1 MKTKF
6 ISLLAI
12 LLGLILIIFPA
23 LGLIG
28 ASSLIGLSVLLM
40 SIILLVVGV
49 SIIDYNTTGAIL
61 DLILGILL
69 LFLSIGLI
77 FNPSLLG
84 FISQITLYLAG
95 IMLIVVAVVSLIN
108 NRSSRYGFYVGIA
121 GIILGLMYIVI
132 GTYISNPTI
141 LCALIGIWLVIN
153 GVLKL
158 MDG

>member
-12 LLGLILIIFPA
+12 LLGLIIIIFPV

-28 ASSLIGLSVLLM
+28 VSSLIGLSVLLM
-40 SIILLVVGV
+40 SIYLLVVGV
-49 SIIDYNTTGAIL
+49 SIIDYNSKGAIL
-61 DLILGILL
+61 DLILGMLL

-77 FNPSLLG
+77 FNPALLG
-84 FISQITLYLAG
+84 FLTEITLYLAG
-95 IMLIVVAVVSLIN
+95 IMLIIVAVASLIN
-108 NRSSRYGFYVGIA
+108 NRNSRYGFYVGIF
-121 GIILGLMYIVI
+121 GIILGLLYIII
-132 GTYISNPTI
+132 GTYLSNPII
-141 LCALIGIWLVIN
+141 LGALIGIWLVIN